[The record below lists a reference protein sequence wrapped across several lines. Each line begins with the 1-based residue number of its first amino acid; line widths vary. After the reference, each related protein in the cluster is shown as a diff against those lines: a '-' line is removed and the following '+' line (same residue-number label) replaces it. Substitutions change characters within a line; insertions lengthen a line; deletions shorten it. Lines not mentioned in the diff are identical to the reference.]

1 KPMSMSSFR
10 DSGMT
15 IDLLF
20 VESLSGCNKPGYKA
34 ATHPVAVVT
43 HEKPSQTG
51 GVHIN
56 TVSIATMVIG
66 ESGTGKSAS
75 MRNLDPAKTLLIQA
89 VKKPLSFKST
99 NWKPVA
105 KGQSGSVYVT
115 DDSAHIVKA
124 IERTDKK
131 IIVIDDFQYILAN
144 EFMRR
149 VTDVEV
155 GNSAFTK
162 YNEIA
167 RHAWDILMAAGS
179 LADYKR
185 VYILSHT
192 ATDDFGKTKIKTIGK
207 LLDEKIVMEGLVTIV
222 LRTEVSDGEY
232 TCATRNN
239 GRDTVK
245 SSMGLFDADCVPND
259 LAEIDSAITAFYDIH
274 ASA

>member
-1 KPMSMSSFR
+1 M
-10 DSGMT
+10 
-15 IDLLF
+15 
-20 VESLSGCNKPGYKA
+20 
-34 ATHPVAVVT
+34 
-43 HEKPSQTG
+43 
-51 GVHIN
+51 
-56 TVSIATMVIG
+56 SIATMVIG
-66 ESGTGKSAS
+66 ESGTGKSAA

-89 VKKPLSFKST
+89 VKKPLPFKST
-99 NWKPVA
+99 GWKPIA
-105 KGQSGSVYVT
+105 KGQDGSVYVT
-115 DDSAHIVKA
+115 DNSEHIVKA
-124 IERTDKK
+124 MEKTKK
-131 IIVIDDFQYILAN
+131 EIIIIDDFQYILAN

-155 GNSAFTK
+155 GNSAFAK

-222 LRTEVSDGEY
+222 LRTDVSDGEY
-232 TCATRNN
+232 TFTTRNN

-245 SSMGLFDADCVPND
+245 SPMGLFDADRVPND
-259 LAEIDSAITAFYDIH
+259 LAEIDSAIAAFYDIH
-274 ASA
+274 APA